1 MKKLEHLALVQIE
14 NLRLRTIIGI
24 NDWERKEKQDV
35 TINIKIRFDAA
46 RAGQSDCIEDTVN
59 YKELNKRVIQTV
71 EQSQF
76 YLVEKLARVILDI
89 AMENSQVVEAWV
101 KVEKPFALRF
111 ADSVSIELSDQKD
124 E

>member
-1 MKKLEHLALVQIE
+1 MEKLEHLGLVHIE
-14 NLRLRTIIGI
+14 NLRLRTIIGF
-24 NDWERKEKQDV
+24 NDWERKKKQDV
-35 TINIKIRFDAA
+35 TINIKVRFDVAK
-46 RAGQSDCIEDTVN
+46 AGRSDCVEDTVN
-59 YKELNKRVIQTV
+59 YKAIAKRIIQTV

-89 AMENSQVVEAWV
+89 AMENPQVVEAWV

-111 ADSVSIELSDQKD
+111 ADSVSIELSDQRD